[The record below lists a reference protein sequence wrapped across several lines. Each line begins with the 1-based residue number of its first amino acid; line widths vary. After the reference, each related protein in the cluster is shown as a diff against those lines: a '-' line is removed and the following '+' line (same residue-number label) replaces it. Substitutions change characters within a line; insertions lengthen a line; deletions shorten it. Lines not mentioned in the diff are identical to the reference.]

1 MTSVRDD
8 LYIKNAISVAL
19 KSFNTAEMTLV
30 VDGRYFMFRSKTVY
44 AELVGTQLEFFIR
57 EKKIDSN
64 GKTLSM
70 AEKIYVTADVLPKLT
85 EAVIKRTLGTYTSEF
100 NFNASYMRVD
110 VDSEMGLVIIESVL
124 YKIAR
129 TMITTNQKNQDL
141 RIGDDR
147 VPYHS
152 LVPLLTEFRKQSYS
166 NYYKFI
172 YNKLMRRIVN
182 RCYKKV
188 PFYNTMRA
196 FVPVIIQYDYVYNPL
211 MDDPDNTLFMHTRLM
226 QTAVSNSREVV
237 VNNKLRCYMLT
248 HKEICQALNL
258 KRFMRF
264 TPEFLYRVVVGMMRP
279 DLEDFPSKSRKVYVR
294 SSASEVIPGY
304 KACYSV
310 ADFEELLTNLA
321 GMASKISSEEERKKI
336 EKELEV
342 LNGYVNIDSLFYEVD
357 KERGVLSRIG
367 ALPVDGSITTELLY
381 SIISDCELL
390 MEVQN
395 E

>member
-19 KSFNTAEMTLV
+19 KSFNTAEMALV

-226 QTAVSNSREVV
+226 QTAVGNSREVV

-321 GMASKISSEEERKKI
+321 GMESKKKKEKRERKLK
-336 EKELEV
+336 K
-342 LNGYVNIDSLFYEVD
+342 N
-357 KERGVLSRIG
+357 
-367 ALPVDGSITTELLY
+367 
-381 SIISDCELL
+381 
-390 MEVQN
+390 
-395 E
+395 

>member
-1 MTSVRDD
+1 
-8 LYIKNAISVAL
+8 
-19 KSFNTAEMTLV
+19 
-30 VDGRYFMFRSKTVY
+30 
-44 AELVGTQLEFFIR
+44 
-57 EKKIDSN
+57 
-64 GKTLSM
+64 
-70 AEKIYVTADVLPKLT
+70 
-85 EAVIKRTLGTYTSEF
+85 
-100 NFNASYMRVD
+100 
-110 VDSEMGLVIIESVL
+110 
-124 YKIAR
+124 
-129 TMITTNQKNQDL
+129 
-141 RIGDDR
+141 
-147 VPYHS
+147 
-152 LVPLLTEFRKQSYS
+152 
-166 NYYKFI
+166 
-172 YNKLMRRIVN
+172 
-182 RCYKKV
+182 
-188 PFYNTMRA
+188 
-196 FVPVIIQYDYVYNPL
+196 

-226 QTAVSNSREVV
+226 QTAVGNSREVV